1 MAEPLLA
8 DVGTDADVFAHAGL
22 AFGGE
27 ALAPLADVPLDD
39 AQVMAIAEQM
49 TGLSDW
55 GDDDTFRIG
64 LKVLTD
70 SIEGM
75 DPSPRWRHSFRRQL
89 VHLLNQRLRLRD
101 DEVGHP
107 QVLSEEIERPVLIVG
122 LPRTGTTLTHDL
134 LALDPAAR
142 APANWEYASPW
153 PAPQIAT
160 FDSDPRIAKVNA
172 SWEAQRAASPELV
185 HMLPM
190 DATMPS
196 ECNDAMMFHFAGPN
210 FTAWM
215 KVPEHRAWSVEV
227 TAPGLYATH
236 RRLLQQLQWQG
247 PRGRWT
253 LKSPGFISDLDAILD
268 TYPDACLIWTH
279 RDPARTI
286 ASLASLIAS
295 LQNALLG
302 EYPDPVAL
310 GRGVQ
315 RQWSMA
321 LKRGMEQR
329 RGDARVEAAT
339 LDIPYRDLVADKA
352 ATVRRIHEH
361 FDLPLSDEHL
371 RRVGELEQAQPT
383 SHFAKHTYT
392 PDEYGVDIHEVARD
406 LSDYYG
412 RFGDLL

>member
-1 MAEPLLA
+1 MADSPTA
-8 DVGTDADVFAHAGL
+8 TDATVFAHAGL

-27 ALAPLADVPLDD
+27 SMEGLADVPMDES
-39 AQVMAIAEQM
+39 QVLGLAEQM

-55 GDDDTFRIG
+55 GDDETFRVG
-64 LKVLTD
+64 LQILVD
-70 SIEGM
+70 SIENRN
-75 DPSPRWRHSFRRQL
+75 PSAMWRHSFRRQI

-101 DEVGHP
+101 DERRHP
-107 QVLSEEIERPVLIVG
+107 EILGERIERPVAIVG

-142 APANWEYASPW
+142 APRNWEYASPW
-153 PAPQIAT
+153 PAPEIET
-160 FDSDPRIAKVNA
+160 FESDPRIAAVNA
-172 SWEAQRAASPELV
+172 SWRAQREASPELD

-190 DATMPS
+190 DANMPS

-215 KVPEHRAWSVEV
+215 KVPEHRAWSVKA
-227 TAPGLYATH
+227 TAPGLYGTH
-236 RRLLQQLQWQG
+236 RRILQQLQWRG

-286 ASLASLIAS
+286 ASLCSLIAS

-302 EYPDPVAL
+302 EYPDPVEL

-315 RQWSMA
+315 QQWMTA
-321 LKRGMEQR
+321 LLRGLEQR
-329 RGDARVEAAT
+329 RLDPRVEAAV
-339 LDIPYRDLVADKA
+339 LDVPYRDLVADKS

-361 FDLPLSDEHL
+361 FDLPISDEHL
-371 RRVGELEQAQPT
+371 RRVGALESEQPT
-383 SHFAKHTYT
+383 AHFAKHAYT
-392 PDEYGVDIHEVARD
+392 ADEFGVDVAEVAEQ
-406 LSDYYG
+406 LSEYYD
-412 RFGDLL
+412 RFGELI

>member
-1 MAEPLLA
+1 MA
-8 DVGTDADVFAHAGL
+8 DDTTVFAHAGL

-27 ALAPLADVPLDD
+27 SMEPLANVPLTTDQVLALA
-39 AQVMAIAEQM
+39 EEM
-49 TGLSDW
+49 TGFDDW
-55 GDDDTFRIG
+55 GDDPTFRIG
-64 LKVLTD
+64 LEILVN
-70 SIEGM
+70 SIENL
-75 DPSPRWRHSFRRQL
+75 DPPPRWRHSFRRQI
-89 VHLLNQRLRLRD
+89 VHLLNQRLRLRE
-101 DEVGHP
+101 DERRDP
-107 QVLSEEIERPVLIVG
+107 QLVHERIERPVIIVG

-142 APANWEYASPW
+142 APCNWEYAAPS
-153 PAPQIAT
+153 PAPETET
-160 FDSDPRIAKVNA
+160 FAIDPRIARVNA

-210 FTAWM
+210 FAAWM

-236 RRLLQQLQWQG
+236 RRILQQLQRRG

-253 LKSPGFISDLDAILD
+253 LKSPGFLSDLDAILD

-302 EYPDPVAL
+302 EYPDRAEL

-315 RQWSMA
+315 RQWTVA
-321 LKRGMEQR
+321 CQRGLAQR
-329 RGDARVEAAT
+329 RTDPRVNAAV
-339 LDIPYRDLVADKA
+339 LDVPYRDLVADKR
-352 ATVRRIHEH
+352 ATVRAIHEH
-361 FDLPLSDEHL
+361 FGLGISDRHL
-371 RRVGELEQAQPT
+371 ERIGQLERDQPT
-383 SHFAKHTYT
+383 SQFAKHTYT
-392 PDEYGVDIHEVARD
+392 ADEYAIDTRVIADELAE
-406 LSDYYG
+406 YYELY
-412 RFGDLL
+412 GDLF

>member
-1 MAEPLLA
+1 MADPQTA
-8 DVGTDADVFAHAGL
+8 TDATVFAHAGL

-27 ALAPLADVPLDD
+27 SMEGLAGVPIDA
-39 AQVMAIAEQM
+39 AQVLGLAEHM

-55 GDDDTFRIG
+55 GDDETFRIG
-64 LKVLTD
+64 LQILVE
-70 SIEGM
+70 SIENLS
-75 DPSPRWRHSFRRQL
+75 PSTTWRHSFRRQI

-101 DEVGHP
+101 DELRHTE
-107 QVLSEEIERPVLIVG
+107 VLDERIERPVAIVG

-142 APANWEYASPW
+142 APRNWEYAAPW
-153 PAPQIAT
+153 PAPDLDT
-160 FDSDPRIAKVNA
+160 FTSDPRIARVNE
-172 SWEAQRAASPELV
+172 SWRVQREASPELD

-190 DATMPS
+190 DANMPS

-236 RRLLQQLQWQG
+236 RRILQQLQWRG

-286 ASLASLIAS
+286 ASLCSLIAS

-315 RQWSMA
+315 HQWTIA
-321 LKRGMEQR
+321 LLRGLEQR
-329 RGDARVEAAT
+329 RSDPRVEAAV
-339 LDIPYRDLVADKA
+339 LDVPYRDLVADKS

-361 FDLPLSDEHL
+361 FGLPLSDEHL
-371 RRVGELEQAQPT
+371 RRVGELESEQPT
-383 SHFAKHTYT
+383 AHFARHSYT
-392 PDEYGVDIHEVARD
+392 ADEFGVDVDEVAEQ
-406 LSDYYG
+406 LSDYYD
-412 RFGDLL
+412 RFGDLI